1 MNQSQIASR
10 IPQLKE
16 TISTQH
22 TKIYI
27 ADKKLILSG
36 ANLESA
42 YFTNRQGIGFYVY
55 LIVKV
60 KSRI

>member
-36 ANLESA
+36 VSQTSNQPISP
-42 YFTNRQGIGFYVY
+42 
-55 LIVKV
+55 IVKELDFMFT
-60 KSRI
+60 

>member
-1 MNQSQIASR
+1 MDQSKIASK

-16 TISTQH
+16 TVSTQH

-27 ADKKLILSG
+27 CDEKLILSG

-42 YFTNRQGIGFYVY
+42 YFTNRQGIASKTFF
-55 LIVKV
+55 K
-60 KSRI
+60 KC